1 MTKKRNKKN
10 LTKNYQTNPHQ
21 KQHKTKNK
29 NPTPLEVQNIV

>member
-21 KQHKTKNK
+21 KTPKKNK
-29 NPTPLEVQNIV
+29 TPTPLETQTLV